1 MKIYRLRLDRH
12 TVFWTVL
19 YFLIMAALAAGT
31 IVLYDGGYAIAWVT
45 SFLAA
50 MILLIVLAMPRKLH
64 LYDDRIEIR
73 CLLDITTIPLD
84 DITAVR
90 AVDARHMRRFM
101 PLFGS
106 CGFFGFYGLYLD
118 LRALHTAHI
127 YASQWNSFIEIKDIY
142 EERHYI
148 ACPAFR
154 DEIIEILAAERSA
167 GGQRRDDNA
176 SPEDGSDAPEA
187 A

>member
-1 MKIYRLRLDRH
+1 MRPNRH
-12 TVFWTVL
+12 TVFWTVF

-45 SFLAA
+45 SFLVA
-50 MILLIVLAMPRKLH
+50 MILLIVLAMPRKLR
-64 LYDDRIEIR
+64 LYDDRLEIR

-84 DITAVR
+84 DIATVR

-118 LRALHTAHI
+118 LRTLHTAHI
-127 YASQWNSFIEIKDIY
+127 YASQWDSFIEIKDIY

-154 DEIIEILAAERSA
+154 DEIIEALATERFAEEQES
-167 GGQRRDDNA
+167 DNA
-176 SPEDGSDAPEA
+176 AAPTSENDTPEA